1 MSSSAH
7 KKLFYTKIMGDK
19 TILNIPF
26 NMEDYNN
33 TKNDLKKKNLSYSS
47 YEAIC
52 KKEME
57 SPYVPYVFKNKIN
70 IIDRLETLSQLAWL
84 VFNDEY
90 GMAPCEH
97 TIENVDVNIE
107 FLDFLRENAKLISR
121 KVYDFYKDSTNDV
134 SYLFSYK
141 NYFIGFSL
149 TFPDKII
156 EGVIRNLIIFHKNDD
171 LLPLNL
177 FTRFYKI
184 AEEKPRMGVIK
195 TGRYGPSVSWMDH
208 VTKYKFNELHY
219 NEDFA
224 DFFQSLQKNLNEN
237 DTGLYLMYGEAGTGK
252 SSAIRHLITQTD
264 RKVVFIPPQMINCLS
279 NPDFTEL
286 VTNNLQNCI
295 LVIEDAEKA
304 LMKRETEDGFSN
316 SELVSSVLNLTDGLY
331 ADLAKTSIIATYNC
345 DRSLIDPALLRK
357 GRLRAEYHFKKLS
370 LDRTKALMKHN
381 GHDVQID
388 EEMTLADIFNY
399 TKQYT
404 NENRSK
410 KKKSIGFGG

>member
-224 DFFQSLQKNLNEN
+224 DFFQNLQKNLNEN

>member
-26 NMEDYNN
+26 DMEDYNN

-57 SPYVPYVFKNKIN
+57 TPYVPYVFKNKLN
-70 IIDRLETLSQLAWL
+70 IIDRLETLSQIAWL

-171 LLPLNL
+171 LLPLNI
-177 FTRFYKI
+177 FTKFYKI

-195 TGRYGPSVSWMDH
+195 TSRYGPSVSWMDH

-219 NEDFA
+219 NEDFN
-224 DFFQSLQKNLNEN
+224 DFFQNLQKNLNEN

-381 GHDVQID
+381 GHDVEID

>member
-19 TILNIPF
+19 TIINIPF
-26 NMEDYNN
+26 DMEDYNN

-57 SPYVPYVFKNKIN
+57 TPYVPYVFKNKLN
-70 IIDRLETLSQLAWL
+70 IIDRLETLSQIAWL

-177 FTRFYKI
+177 FIKFYKI
-184 AEEKPRMGVIK
+184 VEEKPRMGVIK
-195 TGRYGPSVSWMDH
+195 TSRYGPSVSWMDH

-219 NEDFA
+219 NEDFT

-357 GRLRAEYHFKKLS
+357 GRLRAEYHFKKLT

-381 GHDVQID
+381 GHNVDID

-410 KKKSIGFGG
+410 NKKSIGFGG

>member
-1 MSSSAH
+1 
-7 KKLFYTKIMGDK
+7 
-19 TILNIPF
+19 
-26 NMEDYNN
+26 
-33 TKNDLKKKNLSYSS
+33 
-47 YEAIC
+47 
-52 KKEME
+52 
-57 SPYVPYVFKNKIN
+57 
-70 IIDRLETLSQLAWL
+70 
-84 VFNDEY
+84 
-90 GMAPCEH
+90 MAPCEH

-171 LLPLNL
+171 LLPLNI
-177 FTRFYKI
+177 FTKFYKI

-195 TGRYGPSVSWMDH
+195 TGRYGPSVSWIDH

-219 NEDFA
+219 NEDFT

-357 GRLRAEYHFKKLS
+357 GRLRAEYYFKKLS

-410 KKKSIGFGG
+410 KKKSIGFGD